1 MERMNKTFLW
11 VAILL
16 IVLTQTGFAQQN
28 QNSKKIETN
37 YILELWET
45 KIWIMDNT
53 GAALMDIGGQVMLYL
68 DETNPTFFALV
79 YNSLKDHLR
88 DKKTMCHVWTTTTQ
102 STNGHGTYAKITQ
115 FELR

>member
-45 KIWIMDNT
+45 KKR
-53 GAALMDIGGQVMLYL
+53 
-68 DETNPTFFALV
+68 P
-79 YNSLKDHLR
+79 LK
-88 DKKTMCHVWTTTTQ
+88 
-102 STNGHGTYAKITQ
+102 G
-115 FELR
+115 